1 MTTFQPT
8 ANGTE
13 LMVYSDTGEPVA
25 ALDAIGATWG
35 RKVAAVAVPVTRLPE
50 GFLDLSTGVAGEYLQ
65 KMAQYHVVIAIVG
78 DISTEVARSEP
89 LAAFVRESNR
99 GRHVWFVDT
108 IDDVHTRLA

>member
-8 ANGTE
+8 TRGDE
-13 LMVYSDTGEPVA
+13 LMVYDDAGDPVE

-35 RKVAAVAVPVTRLPE
+35 HEVAAVAIPISRLPP

-65 KMAQYHVVIAIVG
+65 KMVQYRVVIAIVG
-78 DISTEVARSEP
+78 DISAEVGHSEP

-108 IDDVHTRLA
+108 VDDVHARLA